1 MKNTIKQNREFL
13 KCYSRGKCCV
23 NGCIVIYAIK
33 NSRNEDKNRFGL
45 TVGKAIG
52 NAVKRNRAKRLMR
65 EVFRKT
71 SAFQVKG
78 FDMIIV
84 ARARINGKSA
94 NVVLNDFE
102 GALKKLGLWK
112 NEESIT

>member
-33 NSRNEDKNRFGL
+33 NSRNVDKNRFGL
-45 TVGKAIG
+45 TAGKAVG

-65 EVFRKT
+65 EAFRRTKE
-71 SAFQVKG
+71 FQVTG
-78 FDMIIV
+78 FDLIIV
-84 ARARINGKSA
+84 ARGRINGKPMQ
-94 NVVLNDFE
+94 VVLEDFT

>member
-13 KCYSRGKCCV
+13 RCYSRGKCCV

-33 NSRNEDKNRFGL
+33 NSRNEGKNRFGL
-45 TVGKAIG
+45 TAGKAVG

-65 EVFRKT
+65 EAFRKT
-71 SAFQVKG
+71 SAFQVTG

-84 ARARINGKSA
+84 ARGRINGKSA
-94 NVVLNDFE
+94 HIVLNDFE

>member
-23 NGCIVIYAIK
+23 NGSIVIYAIK
-33 NSRNEDKNRFGL
+33 NSRNEEKNRFGL
-45 TVGKAIG
+45 TAGKAVG
-52 NAVKRNRAKRLMR
+52 NAVRRNRAKRLMR
-65 EVFRKT
+65 EAFRKT
-71 SAFQVKG
+71 VPFQVTG

-84 ARARINGKSA
+84 ARGRINGKSA
-94 NVVLNDFE
+94 DVVFDDFM

>member
-13 KCYSRGKCCV
+13 RCYSRGKCSV

-33 NSRNEDKNRFGL
+33 NNRNEDKNRFGL
-45 TVGKAIG
+45 TTGKAVG

-65 EVFRKT
+65 EAYRKT
-71 SAFQVKG
+71 YELQVKG
-78 FDMIIV
+78 FDFIIV
-84 ARARINGKSA
+84 ARTRINGKSA
-94 NVVLNDFE
+94 DAVLNDFK
-102 GALKKLGLWK
+102 GALEKLGLFK

>member
-13 KCYSRGKCCV
+13 RCYSRGRCCV
-23 NGCIVIYAIK
+23 NGSIVIYAVK
-33 NSRNEDKNRFGL
+33 NNKNEEKNRFGL
-45 TVGKAIG
+45 TAGKAVG

-65 EVFRKT
+65 EAFRKT

-84 ARARINGKSA
+84 ARGRINGKSA
-94 NVVLNDFE
+94 DVVLNDFT

-112 NEESIT
+112 DEEGIT